1 MMHTTIGLDIGKYAV
16 RCAICRIDG
25 QKAEVVQCLQEPI
38 TNGELNL
45 ALQTISAQIS
55 HTKLQIDAIGA
66 TLDPT
71 LMLSAHRSLPFN
83 DPRTVEQVLPQFLG
97 DIWTIDDTTQVAFEV
112 GNFVEQKNADDGE
125 NKGDS
130 DGPVGGYDVY
140 AIHYPRQPIA
150 ELIEDFKGTRIDPHV
165 MLPSTEALAFGLGTV
180 LESVDDCW
188 CLLDI
193 GADISTLYVINN
205 AKIALTRAF
214 KVGSS
219 SIDDDLA
226 ATFNI
231 SPEDAKNLKE
241 KAGFIA
247 APGQEIRQYQRF
259 LQTRQIEQWDVD
271 PNVLSQSCLRG
282 LNMLFSSLRQT
293 LLNFVTKNRIEP
305 TTIYLTGNGARL
317 AGFEDYLAQ
326 FAGVKCSC
334 NLPFGPKFKQ
344 SLNESVFSRK
354 FNAQTEN
361 APVNVEF
368 SLDAVCAANAA
379 ACNIDGKCPLNLR
392 RGALAHKGSL
402 AFIQENKWLLAALVV
417 SLIATLIF
425 VSVTKAR
432 MVRTEHDRL
441 KTALEQASEEVF
453 GKKLLTY
460 AQIENEINQSKG
472 YDFVPEVTA
481 FTHFVWISNRIHN
494 DLKDVE
500 MDIQSL
506 DIDNQR
512 KIISI
517 SGDITG
523 DEGLQKFLQLMEQND
538 CFPNEIPEPKTNKLK
553 DRIHFNNLRIESHH
567 CAGNGGNNE

>member
-16 RCAICRIDG
+16 RCAVCRIDG
-25 QKAEVVQCLQEPI
+25 QKAEIVQCLQEPI
-38 TNGELNL
+38 TEGDLNQ
-45 ALQTISAQIS
+45 ALQTISTQIS

-97 DIWTIDDTTQVAFEV
+97 DVWTIDEMSQVAFEV
-112 GNFVEQKNADDGE
+112 GSFVEQKNADDAEGK
-125 NKGDS
+125 NDG

-140 AIHYPRQPIA
+140 AIHYPRLPIA
-150 ELIEDFKGTRIDPHV
+150 ELIEHFKGTRIDPHV
-165 MLPSTEALAFGLGTV
+165 MLPSTEAMSFGLGPA

-193 GADISTLYVINN
+193 GADISTLYVINDDQ
-205 AKIALTRAF
+205 IALARAF

-226 ATFNI
+226 TTFNI
-231 SPEDAKNLKE
+231 SPEEAKNLKE
-241 KAGFIA
+241 KTGFVA

-271 PNVLSQSCLRG
+271 PNVVSQSCLRG

-293 LLNFVTKNRIEP
+293 LLNFVTKTRVEP

-317 AGFEDYLAQ
+317 PGLDDYMAQ
-326 FAGVKCSC
+326 FAGVRCSC
-334 NLPFGPKFKQ
+334 DLPFAPKFKQ
-344 SLNESVFSRK
+344 SLNESVFNRK
-354 FNAQTEN
+354 FNDQTEN
-361 APVNVEF
+361 VSADISF

-379 ACNIDGKCPLNLR
+379 SCNIDGKCPLNLR
-392 RGALAHKGSL
+392 RGTLAHKGSL

-425 VSVTKAR
+425 VSVTKAK

-460 AQIENEINQSKG
+460 AQIEDEINQSKG
-472 YDFVPEVTA
+472 YDFIPEITA
-481 FTHFVWISNRIHN
+481 FTHFVWISNQVHN
-494 DLKDVE
+494 NLRGVE

-517 SGDITG
+517 SGDVTG

-538 CFPNEIPEPKTNKLK
+538 CFPKEIQEPKTNKLK

-567 CAGNGGNNE
+567 CLNNGGEGE